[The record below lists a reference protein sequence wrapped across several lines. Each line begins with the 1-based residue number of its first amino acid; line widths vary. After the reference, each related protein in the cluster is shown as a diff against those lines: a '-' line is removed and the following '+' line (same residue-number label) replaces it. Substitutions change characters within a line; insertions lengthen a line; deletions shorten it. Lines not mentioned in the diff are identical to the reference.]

1 MNTNSKWD
9 TLDIPPQGKLSAIL
23 ADKGNTLKYS
33 WAKNHSGEKILLVEG
48 KLQKHFNT
56 SGFNFKYI
64 DIIPFK
70 DGIQIILKNDI
81 HTEIFENLCKDLI
94 STTKGI
100 NSEQTAINSLLLR
113 IKKWQKL
120 LSSLNR
126 YLDKNFLKGL
136 VGELLFIKKLLE
148 HFDRREVL
156 DFWKS
161 PTEESVHDF
170 IVNDMAIEIKTK
182 TSKNI
187 INISSYEQMFTELP
201 KLFLYVYT
209 ISESDRNK
217 GFNIYDIIE
226 KIKEVLADEYLVF
239 YFERLLVDYG
249 FVSLKEYNEI
259 YFNEIK
265 EETFEV
271 RDGFPKVTKNSEAI
285 VNLKYSIKLDK
296 IEEFKIKK
304 RICFDT

>member
-9 TLDIPPQGKLSAIL
+9 TLNIPPQGKLSAIL
-23 ADKGNTLKYS
+23 ADKGNALKYS

-48 KLQKHFNT
+48 KLQKHFNN
-56 SGFNFKYI
+56 SDFNFKYI
-64 DIIPFK
+64 DLIPFK
-70 DGIQIILKNDI
+70 EGIQIILKNEE

-94 STTKGI
+94 RSTKGI
-100 NSEQTAINSLLLR
+100 NFEQKAINSLLLR

-201 KLFLYVYT
+201 KLYLYVYT
-209 ISESDRNK
+209 LSECDRNK
-217 GFNIYDIIE
+217 GFNVYDIIRE
-226 KIKEVLADEYLVF
+226 IKKLLSDEYLIF

-249 FVSLKEYNEI
+249 FVSLKEYNEV
-259 YFNEIK
+259 YFSYIK
-265 EETFEV
+265 EEVFEV
-271 RDGFPKVTKNSEAI
+271 GEGFPKIEKKSDAI
-285 VNLKYSIKLDK
+285 INLKYSIKIDK
-296 IEEFKIKK
+296 IEEFKIEEKDM
-304 RICFDT
+304 F

>member
-1 MNTNSKWD
+1 MNNYSKWD
-9 TLDIPPQGKLSAIL
+9 ILLIPPEGRLSAIL
-23 ADKGNTLKYS
+23 ADKGNALKYS
-33 WAKNHSGEKILLVEG
+33 WAKNHYGEKILLVEG
-48 KLQKHFNT
+48 KLQKHFNN
-56 SGFNFKYI
+56 SDFNFKYI
-64 DIIPFK
+64 DLIPFK
-70 DGIQIILKNDI
+70 EGIQIILKNEE

-94 STTKGI
+94 RSTKGI
-100 NSEQTAINSLLLR
+100 NSEQKAINSLLLR

-136 VGELLFIKKLLE
+136 VGELLFIKKLLG

-170 IVNDMAIEIKTK
+170 IVNDTAIEIKTK

-201 KLFLYVYT
+201 KLYLYVYT
-209 ISESDRNK
+209 LSECDRNK
-217 GFNIYDIIE
+217 GFNIYDIIGE
-226 KIKEVLADEYLVF
+226 IKKLLSDEYLIF

-249 FVSLKEYNEI
+249 FVSLKEYNEV
-259 YFNEIK
+259 YFSHIK
-265 EETFEV
+265 EEAFKVGE
-271 RDGFPKVTKNSEAI
+271 GFPKIEKKSDAVI
-285 VNLKYSIKLDK
+285 NLKYSIKIDK
-296 IEEFKIKK
+296 IEEFKIEEKDM
-304 RICFDT
+304 F